1 MANLHQLEHNQRL
14 SAGCGAIIG
23 ALVGDAAGATL
34 EFLGRKP
41 TPSEVEKAMCMVGGG
56 VHGTAPGQVTDDGE
70 LTIALAHSLSGMSQ
84 YDPNRAAHFYRK
96 WYLSRPIDIGGATA
110 AALGRGDVDSPTLAD
125 EIMKNASRY
134 NSESK
139 ANGSLMRASPLGVWS
154 AKVSLADAVQA
165 ARMDAQLTHP
175 NPSCQWAGVAYIVA
189 IRHLIL
195 HPSDAQGAFLAAE
208 TALDS
213 TDAEEVRSWLADA
226 KHGNLPD
233 FYPMAGFVRIGFT
246 HAFYHLARN
255 SSYVD
260 AISTTLL
267 GGGDTDTNAC
277 IVGGMVGALHGIQ
290 AIPEPMRSAVTRCDT
305 LKGRPRPEWLRPTK
319 VEELILGLL

>member
-1 MANLHQLEHNQRL
+1 MNQSVEDKKLNAMRGTL
-14 SAGCGAIIG
+14 IG
-23 ALVGDAAGATL
+23 ALAGDAAGATL

-41 TPSEVEKAMCMVGGG
+41 TPSEVEKAMRMVGGG

-70 LTIALAHSLSGMSQ
+70 LTMALAHSLSGANR
-84 YDPNRAAHFYRK
+84 YDPNRAVHFYRK
-96 WYLSRPIDIGGATA
+96 WYLSRPFDIGNATTA
-110 AALGRGDVDSPTLAD
+110 ALRHGDVDSPTLAD
-125 EIMKNASRY
+125 EVMKNASRY

-139 ANGSLMRASPLGVWS
+139 ANGSLMRVSALGAWS
-154 AKVSLADAVQA
+154 AGVSFADAVMA

-175 NPSCQWAGVAYIVA
+175 NPSCQWAGVAYVVA
-189 IRHLIL
+189 IRHLML
-195 HPSDAQGAFLAAE
+195 NPSDAQGAFLAAE

-213 TDAEEVRSWLADA
+213 ADAEEVRSWLADA

-233 FYPMAGFVRIGFT
+233 FHPMTGFVRIGFT

-255 SSYVD
+255 SSYID
-260 AISTTLL
+260 AISMTLL

-305 LKGRPRPEWLRPTK
+305 SKGRHRPEWLHTTK
-319 VEELILGLL
+319 IEELILGLL